1 MSRHETENTKRVVII
16 GGGFAG
22 LNAAKALQKHP
33 HLSITLVD
41 KTNHHLFQ
49 PLLYQVATAALSPG
63 DIAMPIREIFRGQ
76 NIEVLMATVEK
87 IDKDDHKVILDNQQ
101 VLPFDFLIIAPG
113 ARHAYFGKDAWETY
127 APGLKTLKD
136 ALHIR
141 ERVLA
146 SFELAERKE
155 QPFTEDLMSFVVIGG
170 GPTGVEMAGAIA
182 EIAHQSLKKNFKHI
196 DPSHTKIYL
205 IEGGKQLLAPYPEH
219 LAKKAQKALEKMGV
233 TVMLNTR
240 VTDIKEDEVFI
251 SEGKSIKAHNIIWAA
266 GNQAA
271 PLLQSLQVP
280 LDKQGRVLVQNDLTI
295 AGYPHIFVLGDASAC
310 MGKNENY
317 LPAIAPV
324 ATQQGRYVG
333 KSIKNVLKGKTPKP
347 FRYWDKG
354 MMAAI
359 GRYDALVLSGP
370 LQGSGFIAWILWSF
384 VHIYFLIGFRT
395 KFIVFFQW
403 ALYFFKG
410 QRNIRLILKPLE
422 FLNKK

>member
-1 MSRHETENTKRVVII
+1 M
-16 GGGFAG
+16 
-22 LNAAKALQKHP
+22 LQKEP
-33 HLSITLVD
+33 NLLVTVID

-76 NIEVLMATVEK
+76 NIEVLMATVTSINKEERT
-87 IDKDDHKVILDNQQ
+87 L
-101 VLPFDFLIIAPG
+101 VLEDMQTLSFDYLIVAPG
-113 ARHAYFGKDAWETY
+113 ARHAYFGKDAWETH
-127 APGLKTLKD
+127 APGLKTLSD

-141 ERVLA
+141 EKILT

-155 QPFTEDLMSFVVIGG
+155 RPFTEELMSFVVIGG

-182 EIAHQSLKKNFKHI
+182 EIAHQSLKRNFKHI

-205 IEGGKQLLAPYPEH
+205 VEGGKQLLAPYPEN
-219 LAKKAQKALEKMGV
+219 LAAKAQKALEKMGV

-240 VTDIKEDEVFI
+240 VTNIQNDVVILN
-251 SEGKSIKAHNIIWAA
+251 EGALKARNIIWAA

-271 PLLQSLQVP
+271 PLLQTLDVP
-280 LDKQGRVLVQNDLTI
+280 LDKQGRVIIRPDLTLP
-295 AGYPHIFVLGDASAC
+295 GDEHIFVIGDASAC
-310 MGKNENY
+310 LDKNQKY

-333 KSIKNVLKGKTPKP
+333 NVIRKNLKGVAHKP

-354 MMAAI
+354 MMAAV

-370 LQGSGFIAWILWSF
+370 LKGSGFFAWMMWSF

-403 ALYFFKG
+403 VLYFFKG
-410 QRNIRLILKPLE
+410 QRNIRLILKPFT
-422 FLNKK
+422 FLNKNK

>member
-1 MSRHETENTKRVVII
+1 MRNNTNTQKKHVIII

-22 LNAAKALQKHP
+22 LNAAKVLLKNQDIY
-33 HLSITLVD
+33 ITLID

-76 NIEVLMATVEK
+76 PIEVLMGTVIS
-87 IDKDDHKVILDNQQ
+87 IDKVQRTLLLENQQ
-101 VLPFDFLIIAPG
+101 VLSYDYLIVAPG
-113 ARHAYFGKDAWETY
+113 ARHAYFGNDAWESH

-141 ERVLA
+141 ERVLT
-146 SFELAERKE
+146 SFELAERLE
-155 QPFTEDLMSFVVIGG
+155 QPFVEDLMSFVVIGG

-205 IEGGKQLLAPYPEH
+205 IEGGKQLLAPYPEY
-219 LAKKAQKALEKMGV
+219 LAKKAQLRLEKMGV
-233 TVMLNTR
+233 TVLLNTR
-240 VTDIKEDEVFI
+240 VMDIQEEQVFLE
-251 SEGKSIKAHNIIWAA
+251 EGSIRAHNIVWAA

-271 PLLQSLQVP
+271 PLLQSLGVP
-280 LDKQGRVLVQNDLTI
+280 LDKQGRVIVESDLTI
-295 AGYPHIFVLGDASAC
+295 AAYPHIFVLGDASAC
-310 MGKNENY
+310 LDKKAHY

-333 KSIKNVLKGKTPKP
+333 AAIKRQLLGKPSKP

-354 MMAAI
+354 MMAAV

-370 LQGSGFIAWILWSF
+370 LQGSGFFAWIMWSF
-384 VHIYFLIGFRT
+384 VHIYFLIGYRT
-395 KFIVFFQW
+395 KFTVFFQW

-410 QRNIRLILKPLE
+410 QRNIRLILTPL
-422 FLNKK
+422 NHTKKK

>member
-1 MSRHETENTKRVVII
+1 MVII
-16 GGGFAG
+16 GGGFGG
-22 LNAAKALQKHP
+22 LNAAKMLQNQP
-33 HLSITLVD
+33 HLHITLID

-63 DIAMPIREIFRGQ
+63 DIAMPIREIFRGK
-76 NIEVLMATVEK
+76 NLEVLMGTVVS
-87 IDKDDHKVILDNQQ
+87 IDKENRSIWLENQQ
-101 VLPFDFLIIAPG
+101 SLKFDYLILAPG
-113 ARHAYFGKDAWETY
+113 ARHAYFGHDDWETY
-127 APGLKTLKD
+127 APGLKTLSD

-141 ERVLA
+141 ERVLT
-146 SFELAERKE
+146 SFELAERNE
-155 QPFTEDLMSFVVIGG
+155 QAFTEDLMSFVVIGG

-205 IEGGKQLLAPYPEH
+205 VEGGKQLLSPYPEY
-219 LAKKAQKALEKMGV
+219 LAKKAQIALEKMGV

-240 VTDIKEDEVFI
+240 VTDIQGEIVTLN
-251 SEGKSIKAHNIIWAA
+251 EGKLLARNIVWAA
-266 GNQAA
+266 GNQAS
-271 PLLQSLQVP
+271 PLLQTLQMP
-280 LDKQGRVLVQNDLTI
+280 LDKQGRVMVKPDLTLP
-295 AGYPHIFVLGDASAC
+295 GYDTIFVIGDASAC
-310 MGKNENY
+310 EDKKGRY

-333 KSIKNVLKGKTPKP
+333 KAIRNKLKGKAIIP

-370 LQGSGFIAWILWSF
+370 LKGSGFFTWLMWCF

-403 ALYFFKG
+403 VLYFFKG
-410 QRNIRLILKPLE
+410 QRNIRLILKPLI
-422 FLNKK
+422 FPNKK

>member
-1 MSRHETENTKRVVII
+1 VLRKEPNLQVTVI
-16 GGGFAG
+16 
-22 LNAAKALQKHP
+22 
-33 HLSITLVD
+33 D

-63 DIAMPIREIFRGQ
+63 DIAMPIREIFRGEEV
-76 NIEVLMATVEK
+76 EVLMATVTAINKENSSL
-87 IDKDDHKVILDNQQ
+87 VLDNDQT
-101 VLPFDFLIIAPG
+101 LTFDYLIVAPG
-113 ARHAYFGKDAWETY
+113 AKHAYFGKDAWESY
-127 APGLKTLKD
+127 APGLKTLND

-141 ERVLA
+141 EKILT
-146 SFELAERKE
+146 SFELAERLE
-155 QPFTEDLMSFVVIGG
+155 QPFNEKFMSFVVIGG

-205 IEGGKQLLAPYPEH
+205 VEAGKQLLISYPES
-219 LAKKAQKALEKMGV
+219 LALKAQTALEKMGV

-240 VTDIKEDEVFI
+240 VIDIQNELVTLN
-251 SEGKSIKAHNIIWAA
+251 EGSLTARNIIWAA

-271 PLLQSLQVP
+271 PLLQTLQIP
-280 LDKQGRVLVQNDLTI
+280 LDRQGRVLVKPDLSI
-295 AGYPHIFVLGDASAC
+295 PDYPHIFVIGDASAC
-310 MGKNENY
+310 IDSEEKY

-333 KSIKNVLKGKTPKP
+333 KVIKQMLKGAPHKP

-354 MMAAI
+354 MMAAV

-370 LQGSGFIAWILWSF
+370 LKGSGFFAWMMWSF

-403 ALYFFKG
+403 VLYFFKG
-410 QRNIRLILKPLE
+410 QRNIRLILKPFT
-422 FLNKK
+422 FLNKNK

>member
-1 MSRHETENTKRVVII
+1 MVII
-16 GGGFAG
+16 GGGFGG
-22 LNAAKALQKHP
+22 LNAAHVLLKVADLR
-33 HLSITLVD
+33 ITIID

-63 DIAMPIREIFRGQ
+63 DIAMPIREIFRGK
-76 NIEVLMATVEK
+76 NIEVLMATVTSINKEQRTLL
-87 IDKDDHKVILDNQQ
+87 LDNMQT
-101 VLPFDFLIIAPG
+101 LAFDYLIVAPG
-113 ARHAYFGKDAWETY
+113 ARHAYFGKDAWESH
-127 APGLKTLKD
+127 APGLKTLSD

-141 ERVLA
+141 EKILT
-146 SFELAERKE
+146 SFELAERNE
-155 QPFTEDLMSFVVIGG
+155 QRFTEELMSFVVIGG

-205 IEGGKQLLAPYPEH
+205 VEGGKQLLASYPEY
-219 LAKKAQKALEKMGV
+219 LAAKAQKALEKMGV
-233 TVMLNTR
+233 TVMLNMR
-240 VTDIKEDEVFI
+240 VTDIQNDLVFLN
-251 SEGKSIKAHNIIWAA
+251 EGSLKARNIIWAA

-271 PLLQSLQVP
+271 PLLQTLQIP
-280 LDKQGRVLVQNDLTI
+280 LDKQGRVIVRPELTLP
-295 AGYPHIFVLGDASAC
+295 GYDHIFVIGDASAC
-310 MGKNENY
+310 VDQKERY

-333 KSIKNVLKGKTPKP
+333 HVIEKMTKGVAHKP

-354 MMAAI
+354 MMAAV

-370 LQGSGFIAWILWSF
+370 LKGSGFFAWIMWSF

-403 ALYFFKG
+403 VLYFFKG
-410 QRNIRLILKPLE
+410 QRNIRLIMKPFA
-422 FLNKK
+422 FLNKNK

>member
-1 MSRHETENTKRVVII
+1 MLRKEPNLHVTVI
-16 GGGFAG
+16 
-22 LNAAKALQKHP
+22 
-33 HLSITLVD
+33 D

-63 DIAMPIREIFRGQ
+63 DIAMPIREIFRGE
-76 NIEVLMATVEK
+76 NVEVLMATVTS
-87 IDKDDHKVILDNQQ
+87 IDKDNHTLLLDNQQ
-101 VLPFDFLIIAPG
+101 TLSFDYLIVAPG
-113 ARHAYFGKDAWETY
+113 ARHAYFGKDAWESY
-127 APGLKTLKD
+127 APGLKTLSD

-141 ERVLA
+141 ERILT

-155 QPFTEDLMSFVVIGG
+155 QPFTEELMSFVVIGG

-196 DPSHTKIYL
+196 DPTHTKIYL
-205 IEGGKQLLAPYPEH
+205 VEGGKQLLAPYPEY
-219 LAKKAQKALEKMGV
+219 LASRAQIALEKMGV

-240 VTDIKEDEVFI
+240 VVDIQNDRVVLN
-251 SEGKSIKAHNIIWAA
+251 EGSLNARNIIWAA

-271 PLLQSLQVP
+271 PLLQTLQMP
-280 LDKQGRVLVQNDLTI
+280 LDKQGRVIVKPDLSI
-295 AGYPHIFVLGDASAC
+295 PDYPHIFVIGDAAC
-310 MGKNENY
+310 VVQNEKT

-333 KSIKNVLKGKTPKP
+333 KVIKHLLKGTPHKP

-354 MMAAI
+354 MMAAV

-370 LQGSGFIAWILWSF
+370 LKGSGLFAWMLWSF

-403 ALYFFKG
+403 VLYFFKG
-410 QRNIRLILKPLE
+410 QRNIRLILKPFT
-422 FLNKK
+422 FLNKNK

>member
-1 MSRHETENTKRVVII
+1 MII
-16 GGGFAG
+16 GGGFGG
-22 LNAAKALQKHP
+22 LNAAKVLQKVPNLHVTV
-33 HLSITLVD
+33 ID

-63 DIAMPIREIFRGQ
+63 DIAMPIREIFRGE
-76 NIEVLMATVEK
+76 NIEVLMATVTL
-87 IDKDDHKVILDNQQ
+87 IDKDQRTLLLDNMQT
-101 VLPFDFLIIAPG
+101 LSFDYLIVAPG

-127 APGLKTLKD
+127 APGLKTLSD

-141 ERVLA
+141 ERILT

-155 QPFTEDLMSFVVIGG
+155 QSFTEELMSFVVIGG

-205 IEGGKQLLAPYPEH
+205 VEGGKQLLAPYPEY
-219 LAKKAQKALEKMGV
+219 LAKKAQTALEKMGV

-240 VTDIKEDEVFI
+240 VVDIQNDLVVLN
-251 SEGKSIKAHNIIWAA
+251 EGTLNARNIIWAA

-271 PLLQSLQVP
+271 PLLQTLQMP
-280 LDKQGRVLVQNDLTI
+280 LDKQGRVLVKPDLSI
-295 AGYPHIFVLGDASAC
+295 PDYPHIFVIGDASAC
-310 MGKNENY
+310 VDPKEKY

-333 KSIKNVLKGKTPKP
+333 KTIKKILKGTPHKP

-354 MMAAI
+354 MMAAV

-370 LQGSGFIAWILWSF
+370 LKGSGFFAWMMWSF

-403 ALYFFKG
+403 VLYFFKG
-410 QRNIRLILKPLE
+410 QRNIRLILKPFT
-422 FLNKK
+422 FLNKNK

>member
-1 MSRHETENTKRVVII
+1 MII
-16 GGGFAG
+16 GGGFGG
-22 LNAAKALQKHP
+22 LNAAKALQNVS
-33 HLSITLVD
+33 HLHVTLID

-63 DIAMPIREIFRGQ
+63 DIAMPIREIFRGK
-76 NIEVLMATVEK
+76 NVEVLMGTVVS
-87 IDKDDHKVILDNQQ
+87 IDKEKRLIKLENQQ
-101 VLPFDFLIIAPG
+101 SLAFDYLIVAVG
-113 ARHAYFGKDAWETY
+113 ARHAYFGQDHWETF
-127 APGLKTLKD
+127 APGLKTLSD

-141 ERVLA
+141 ERVLT
-146 SFELAERKE
+146 SFELAERNE
-155 QPFTEDLMSFVVIGG
+155 QPFVEDLMSFVVIGG

-196 DPSHTKIYL
+196 NPSQTKIYL
-205 IEGGKQLLAPYPEH
+205 IEGGKQLLAPYPEY
-219 LAKKAQKALEKMGV
+219 LAKKAQIALENMGV

-240 VTDIKEDEVFI
+240 VIDIQNEVVLLN
-251 SEGKSIKAHNIIWAA
+251 EGNITARNIIWAA
-266 GNQAA
+266 GNQAS
-271 PLLQSLQVP
+271 PVLQTLQMP
-280 LDKQGRVLVQNDLTI
+280 LDKQGRVIVDSDLTV
-295 AGYPHIFVLGDASAC
+295 PDHDSIFVIGDASAC
-310 MGKNENY
+310 LNKKGQY

-333 KSIKNVLKGKTPKP
+333 NLIKKREQGKSYKP

-370 LQGSGFIAWILWSF
+370 LKGSGFFTWLMWCF

-403 ALYFFKG
+403 VLYFFKG
-410 QRNIRLILKPLE
+410 QRNIRLIMKPLV
-422 FLNKK
+422 FPNKK

>member
-1 MSRHETENTKRVVII
+1 MRIITKRVVIV
-16 GGGFAG
+16 GGGFGG
-22 LNAAKALQKHP
+22 LNAAKVLQKVP
-33 HLSITLVD
+33 HLHVTLID

-63 DIAMPIREIFRGQ
+63 DIAMPIREIFRGK
-76 NIEVLMATVEK
+76 NIEVLMGTVVS
-87 IDKDDHKVILDNQQ
+87 IDKENRSILLENQQ
-101 VLPFDFLIIAPG
+101 SLAFDYLILAPG
-113 ARHAYFGKDAWETY
+113 ARHAYFGQDQWEAY
-127 APGLKTLKD
+127 APGLKTLSD

-141 ERVLA
+141 ERVLT
-146 SFELAERKE
+146 SFELAERNE
-155 QPFTEDLMSFVVIGG
+155 QTFTEDLMSFVVIGG

-205 IEGGKQLLAPYPEH
+205 IEGGKQLLAPYPEY
-219 LAKKAQKALEKMGV
+219 LAKKAQIALENMGV

-240 VTDIKEDEVFI
+240 VIDIQNEIVLLN
-251 SEGKSIKAHNIIWAA
+251 EGNIKARNIIWAA
-266 GNQAA
+266 GNQAS
-271 PLLQSLQVP
+271 PLLQTLQMP
-280 LDKQGRVLVQNDLTI
+280 LDKQGRVIVKSDLTLPD
-295 AGYPHIFVLGDASAC
+295 YDSIFVIGDASAC
-310 MGKNENY
+310 LDKKSHY

-333 KSIKNVLKGKTPKP
+333 NLIKKREQGKSFKP
-347 FRYWDKG
+347 FHYWDKG

-370 LQGSGFIAWILWSF
+370 LKGSGFFTWLMWCF

-403 ALYFFKG
+403 VLYFFKG
-410 QRNIRLILKPLE
+410 QRNIRLIMKPLV
-422 FLNKK
+422 FPNKK